1 MLSSSRRVDLK
12 FRLIHIKTKD
22 VSFSQEAFRES
33 KPFLHPN
40 QISGNRLF
48 DILGNYDNHASKE
61 NLHLLPK
68 IVITSPC
75 LACGSSMGV
84 RFLKYKFLIF

>member
-40 QISGNRLF
+40 QISGNGLF
-48 DILGNYDNHASKE
+48 DILGNNDNHASKE
-61 NLHLLPK
+61 NLHSLPQN
-68 IVITSPC
+68 SDYLPC
-75 LACGSSMGV
+75 LACSSSMSAG
-84 RFLKYKFLIF
+84 FLKYKFLIF